1 MDPER
6 TPVVVGVGQALAR
19 PAGSDQDDSEGD
31 EPVAPLRLVETAAR
45 RALGEAPGIERS
57 VGQVSVVNI
66 LNGGGDAPAGVLARR
81 LGLEPRRTETTTI
94 GGNTPQWLVTRAAA
108 GIARGDGPT
117 TLIAGGETVRS
128 QQVRPELG
136 AEADAEAKAA
146 DTEAEAKAKAKAKAD
161 EVVGDERVGLSGP
174 ELAAGL
180 MAPAHVYP
188 LFESVLARRAG
199 HSFAEHREALGALM
213 APFSR
218 VAARNP
224 FTWFREELDPR
235 SIAEPAPENRLV
247 AEPYTKRMSAFLV
260 VDQAAAVVV
269 TSLATARELG
279 VAEGAVF
286 VHSGADASDV
296 WFLSERPDLGTSPGI
311 RAAAGAALDAADTGV
326 GELRA
331 LDLYSCF
338 PCAVEIAAAEL
349 GLATDDERGF
359 TVTGGLPYFG
369 GPGNDY
375 TTHAVASMVGELRER
390 GGRGLVSGLGWFMT
404 KHSVGVYGDAPPDGG
419 FEVGDTSARQ
429 HEIDASAREVVAEV
443 DDPVAASV
451 GAATV
456 VYDRGGGVQAAPVVA
471 TLDDGRR
478 VVAGADRDELDDLAG
493 VELVGARIRVEG
505 GPPRYRVEG
514 VERR

>member
-6 TPVVVGVGQALAR
+6 TPVVVGVGQAVAR
-19 PAGSDQDDSEGD
+19 PGGSDREGEPEGD

-45 RALGEAPGIERS
+45 RALGEASGIERS
-57 VGQVSVVNI
+57 VGRVSVVNI
-66 LNGGGDAPAGVLARR
+66 LNGGGNAPAGVLARR
-81 LGLEPRRTETTTI
+81 LGLEPRHTETTTI

-136 AEADAEAKAA
+136 AEADAEAKA
-146 DTEAEAKAKAKAKAD
+146 KAD
-161 EVVGDERVGLSGP
+161 EVVGDDRVGLSGP

-199 HSFAEHREALGALM
+199 RSFAEHREALGALL
-213 APFSR
+213 APFTR

-224 FTWFREELDPR
+224 FAWFREELDAR
-235 SIAEPAPENRLV
+235 TIAEPTPENRLV
-247 AEPYTKRMSAFLV
+247 AEPYTKRMSAFIV

-296 WFLSERPDLGTSPGI
+296 WFLSERPDLGASPGI
-311 RAAAGAALDAADTGV
+311 RAATGAALDAASTGV

-349 GLATDDERGF
+349 GLAVDDERGF

-375 TTHAVASMVGELRER
+375 TTHAVASMVDELRER

-429 HEIDASAREVVAEV
+429 REIDASAREVVAEV
-443 DDPVAASV
+443 DDPVAATV
-451 GAATV
+451 DAATV

-478 VVAGADRDELDDLAG
+478 VVVGVDREELDDLAG

-514 VERR
+514 VGRD